1 MTGIY
6 DWCKARLRIERF
18 NEALEVSI
26 SAVKQPN
33 VQKAVILARGLGKRI
48 RLSDSSAALSG
59 EQLHAADAG
68 VKAMIPIGRPF
79 LDFVLSALADAGI
92 RDVCL
97 VIGPEH
103 TAIREYYDSLELR
116 RIKVYFAVQEHPI
129 GTANALLSAREFAAN
144 DPFLSLNSDNYYP
157 LEVFKAMRELG
168 EPGLPAFERN
178 ALLKQSNVP
187 EERLREYALLRVSN
201 YGYLEEIIEKPAALP
216 ASSEQNPVFVSLNCW
231 RFDSAIFRACEQV
244 PCSERGEFELPEA
257 VQYGIANL
265 GLRLK
270 AVPFRAGVLDLS
282 RRSDIASVSA
292 RLCDV
297 SVEL

>member
-1 MTGIY
+1 M
-6 DWCKARLRIERF
+6 
-18 NEALEVSI
+18 
-26 SAVKQPN
+26 
-33 VQKAVILARGLGKRI
+33 ILARGLGKRM
-48 RLSDSSAALSG
+48 RVADSATALSR
-59 EQLHAADAG
+59 EQLHAAAAG

-79 LDFVLSALADAGI
+79 LDYVLSALADAGI
-92 RDVCL
+92 RNVCL

-103 TAIREYYDSLELR
+103 NAIREYYRAMELR
-116 RIKVYFAVQEHPI
+116 RIQIHFTIQEQPI
-129 GTANALLSAREFAAN
+129 GTANALLSAREFAGE

-157 LEVFKAMRELG
+157 SEVFKALRTLG
-168 EPGLPAFERN
+168 EPGLPAFEQQS
-178 ALLKQSNVP
+178 LLQQSNIP
-187 EERLREYALLRVSN
+187 EERLRSYALLRIGRS
-201 YGYLEEIIEKPAALP
+201 GYLDEIVEKPSALP
-216 ASSEQNPVFVSLNCW
+216 KSAGNEPVFLSMNCW
-231 RFDSAIFRACEQV
+231 RFDSTIFRACEEV
-244 PCSERGEFELPEA
+244 PRSARGEFELPEA